1 MARELVDD
9 PGLALAITG
18 LASPGGLQWLA
29 MTVGGQLTTR
39 GLVLKASVHGRGSLQ
54 GDGRRT
60 RGPGGGLAAGG
71 ASSVDVGR
79 HFQLLGRYTP

>member
-9 PGLALAITG
+9 PGLALAIAG
-18 LASPGGLQWLA
+18 LAFPRWLA